1 MKKTTVEYMKAIRA
15 MLKIKDLDTVNIANH
30 RALETGLIDYEAF
43 REAADYLVDCYLKG
57 V

>member
-15 MLKIKDLDTVNIANH
+15 MLKIKDLETVNVANH
-30 RALETGLIDYEAF
+30 RALETGLIDLEAF
-43 REAADYLVDCYLKG
+43 QEAADYLVTCYWKG